1 MGYLFYIGV
10 WLGLFSMMLEFI
22 FVYNNN
28 VVVVV
33 VVVIACGSVE
43 AYFLI

>member
-22 FVYNNN
+22 FVYNN

-33 VVVIACGSVE
+33 VACRSVE

>member
-22 FVYNNN
+22 FVYNN

-33 VVVIACGSVE
+33 VVVACRSVE

>member
-1 MGYLFYIGV
+1 MGYIFYIGV
-10 WLGLFSMMLEFI
+10 WLGLFFMMLEFI
-22 FVYNNN
+22 FVYNN

-33 VVVIACGSVE
+33 VACRSVE